1 MNTPNYNLYLTED
14 SSDEKFIEW
23 RKKING
29 EGDSSN
35 ESNMEIIDRVLG
47 EKADNSTSVETYLR
61 AISWAGTNAP
71 YLYQLSVS
79 GLGPD
84 QNGFIALS
92 KSATDEQRQA
102 AADALLIVGGQ
113 AADTLTVLCKGE
125 KPAIDIPVCVVL
137 IG

>member
-47 EKADNSTSVETYLR
+47 EKANNSTFIETCLR
-61 AISWAGTNAP
+61 AISWAGTNVP

-79 GLGPD
+79 GLGSIRTD
-84 QNGFIALS
+84 LLLSQNPPQMNRDRLPLMHYWSLA
-92 KSATDEQRQA
+92 DRQM
-102 AADALLIVGGQ
+102 
-113 AADTLTVLCKGE
+113 TL
-125 KPAIDIPVCVVL
+125 
-137 IG
+137 